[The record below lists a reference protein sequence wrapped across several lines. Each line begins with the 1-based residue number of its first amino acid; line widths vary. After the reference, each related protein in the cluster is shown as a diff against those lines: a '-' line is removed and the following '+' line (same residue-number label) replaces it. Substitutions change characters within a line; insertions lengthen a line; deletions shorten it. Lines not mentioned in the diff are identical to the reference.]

1 MAILE
6 KITKHNYHKMFKS
19 PFYPVYDGWFNYL
32 VDRVNSIM
40 PDSGVMKMTPVH
52 NATPGTSATIN
63 APCGSVIMTHASQA
77 GLASRDFTLTNSYIT
92 ASSIVHAQL
101 EGYGGTGTPIIQQVT
116 RGAGSMTITVYN
128 AHASA
133 ALSANF
139 SILFT
144 ITG

>member
-1 MAILE
+1 MAQLDF
-6 KITKHNYHKMFKS
+6 ITKWNYHKTFKS
-19 PFYPVYDGWFNYL
+19 PFIPVYDGWYNAL
-32 VDRVNSIM
+32 VSRINSIM

-92 ASSIVHAQL
+92 ASSIVHVQL
-101 EGYGGTGTPIIQQVT
+101 ANYGGLGTPIVQQVT
-116 RGAGSMTITVYN
+116 RSAGSMTIKVYN

>member
-1 MAILE
+1 MPILE
-6 KITKHNYHKMFKS
+6 KITKFNYHKMFKS

-40 PDSGVMKMTPVH
+40 PDSGVMKMTPTH
-52 NATPGTSATIN
+52 NTTPGVAATIN
-63 APCGSVIMTHASQA
+63 APCGSVIMAHASQA
-77 GLASRDFTLTNSYIT
+77 ALASRVFTLTNSYLT
-92 ASSIVHAQL
+92 TSSIVHVQL
-101 EGYGGTGTPIIQQVT
+101 EGYGGTGTPLIQQVT

-128 AHASA
+128 AHATV

>member
-6 KITKHNYHKMFKS
+6 KITKYNYHKMFKS
-19 PFYPVYDGWFNYL
+19 PFYHVYDGWFNYL
-32 VDRVNSIM
+32 VDRVNSVM
-40 PDSGVMKMTPVH
+40 PDSGVLKMTPVH

-63 APCGSVIMTHASQA
+63 APCGSVIMTHAAQA
-77 GLASRDFTLTNSYIT
+77 ALASRTFTLTNSYLT
-92 ASSIVHAQL
+92 TSSIVHVQL

-116 RGAGSMTITVYN
+116 RSAGSMTITVYN
-128 AHASA
+128 AHATV